1 MIGSRVAI
9 LIELVFYYTL
19 FLETSRSL
27 NTLAFGTGADEE
39 LLKTLAYG
47 NGGRYQF
54 IYEAMDSSEQLVG
67 FLETVL
73 CPLLSEINFIFP
85 DGNVVNL
92 SVTSFPTYYRGDEIL
107 VSGEILSGDTIS
119 FEVTANR
126 AGGVDFQYQGQI
138 EVFLGEVEEGL
149 CLEAQLHAYQLIRQS
164 LEQISAAETTKER
177 EFLKSLILEYALEFR
192 FVTDLTS
199 LIVSPLLS
207 DGCECPSSCS
217 CIPSSCMVDST
228 DSHNVSLNT
237 GIGYSNPGSLGPSI
251 AGNSLLFI
259 IVVVSIL
266 LVL

>member
-1 MIGSRVAI
+1 
-9 LIELVFYYTL
+9 
-19 FLETSRSL
+19 
-27 NTLAFGTGADEE
+27 
-39 LLKTLAYG
+39 
-47 NGGRYQF
+47 
-54 IYEAMDSSEQLVG
+54 MDSGEQLVG

-73 CPLLSEINFIFP
+73 CPLLSEIDIIFP

-92 SVTSFPTYYRGDEIL
+92 SVTTFPTYYRGDEIL

-126 AGGVDFQYQGQI
+126 SGGIDFQYQGQI
-138 EVFLGEVEEGL
+138 EVFLGEVVEDL

-164 LEQISAAETTKER
+164 LEQISAAETTEER

-207 DGCECPSSCS
+207 DECECPSSCS

-228 DSHNVSLNT
+228 DELTDNINIVLEKEFPDQTIYQPYNNTNVSNNCYASNNCWCPNIYLNL
-237 GIGYSNPGSLGPSI
+237 GSPSPSTAGFPSPSI
-251 AGNSLLFI
+251 AGFPLFFLT
-259 IVVVSIL
+259 IVMSIL
-266 LVL
+266 LSF